1 MQTEGGWINISHAA
15 RLYGKDR
22 KWVYDQIE
30 QFGLSSK
37 KVGNRRMVQLTDL
50 IAHRGEPQNG
60 APDPSETHSE
70 QSQKITPDPTPDTEL
85 LKQENQFLH
94 QRIDELKA
102 DQAERQARETQW
114 DSERSRLQGIIER
127 QTYALPKPQSEG
139 MFSRF
144 IHWVQSL

>member
-1 MQTEGGWINISHAA
+1 MQTEGGWINISQAA

-30 QFGLSSK
+30 QYGLGSK

-60 APDPSETHSE
+60 APTPSETHSE
-70 QSQKITPDPTPDTEL
+70 HSQKITPDPTPEAEL
-85 LKQENQFLH
+85 LEQENQFLH
-94 QRIDELKA
+94 QRIDALTA
-102 DQAERQARETQW
+102 DQAERQAREAQW
-114 DSERSRLQGIIER
+114 ESERSRLQGIIER
-127 QTYALPKPQSEG
+127 QTYALPNPQSEG
-139 MFSRF
+139 VFSRF